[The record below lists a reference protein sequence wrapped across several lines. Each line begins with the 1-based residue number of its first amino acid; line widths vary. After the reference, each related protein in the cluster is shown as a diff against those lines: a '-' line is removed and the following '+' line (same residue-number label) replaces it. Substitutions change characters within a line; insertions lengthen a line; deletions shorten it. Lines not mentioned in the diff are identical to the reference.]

1 MTKRTDSTAKTN
13 NTQGNPFVGCRIVA
27 TGKLK
32 NFTRNGINS
41 KIASIGGI
49 AGSSVTSKTNY
60 LICGERPGSKLAK
73 ARELGI
79 PVLTEQEFL
88 DKLSA

>member
-1 MTKRTDSTAKTN
+1 MTKTSNSVAPISN
-13 NTQGNPFVGCRIVA
+13 MQENPFIGCRIVA

-49 AGSSVTSKTNY
+49 AGSSVTRKTNY
-60 LICGERPGSKLAK
+60 LICGERLGSKLAK

-88 DKLSA
+88 DMASG